1 MTQEQK
7 INRRL
12 APLGLTVKDLT
23 KEEYAKA
30 RTEQREID
38 KGQIVA
44 DGLLSSNELLSLK
57 RRKTS
62 QLKQLIF

>member
-12 APLGLTVKDLT
+12 APFGLTVKDLT
-23 KEEYAKA
+23 ALELKRAKEE
-30 RTEQREID
+30 QRAID
-38 KGQIVA
+38 KGQMFT

-57 RRKTS
+57 RKHR
-62 QLKQLIF
+62 